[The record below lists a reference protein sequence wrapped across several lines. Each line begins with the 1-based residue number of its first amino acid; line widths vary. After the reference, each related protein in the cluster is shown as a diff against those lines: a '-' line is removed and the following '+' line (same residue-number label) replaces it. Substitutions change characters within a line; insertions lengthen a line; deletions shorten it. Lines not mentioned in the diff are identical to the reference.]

1 LLQNGRGTP
10 LPYNVALTLYMNVG
24 LRHASAAMNAVIQ
37 TDAGRL
43 AFKPP
48 KNSNPSQMDTT
59 PLHYSQKGGGTVA
72 MEFTPMQ
79 DAAIKHRG
87 SALLISAGA
96 GSGKTR
102 VLIERLMSLI
112 EQGTDVDRFLVITY
126 TRAAAAE
133 LRSRLSLAISK
144 RLAENPADRRMRRQ
158 SALIYR
164 ARINTIHSFCSD
176 IIRESAHA
184 VGVRPDFRQ
193 MEEAEAAALLRETL
207 EELLERKYPEG
218 DAAFLAL
225 ADMMGAGRDD
235 SRLAEIILETYS
247 ALQSHPYPEKWIQS
261 QLDMDINPETDVGS
275 TPWGA
280 LLIDRA
286 KRKLNYWQRRFGE
299 ALMDAE
305 SDPDTKKA
313 YLPSWQATANSLSA
327 FAAAIDEGWD
337 AAGQFGAVEF
347 PRTGAVR
354 GRSDDPFIMGLQQI
368 RKSCKSAMDELTN
381 SFSVPGAD
389 LMADMARIK
398 PVIDALYLLVL
409 ELSRDYSEAKK
420 RRGALDFSDLEHLSL
435 AILSD
440 PETGLP
446 TARAG
451 EISQRFA
458 EILVDE
464 YQDVNRVQEMIFAAV
479 SQNGQNIT
487 MVGDV
492 KQSIYRFRL
501 ADPTIFL
508 EKYAAFA
515 EHPAEAGVPTRI
527 RMAHNFR
534 SRPEILDAVN
544 RVFSRIMSPQ
554 LGEMSYGADEAME
567 AGRKDDGV
575 FRKPVEFHFCETPED
590 EDRIEYEAK
599 CAASYIRG
607 LLDSCIEI
615 EGRPLRSSD
624 CAILMRSPGG
634 RSGAFVAALEAE
646 NIPASVAGGTSGLF
660 DGFENTCL
668 LSILRVI
675 DNPIQDI
682 PLIAALRSPVWRFTA
697 DELAHI
703 RAAAPGDFY
712 TALKVRAESDEK
724 CAAFL
729 NDLNEL
735 RQLAAGLPADEL
747 ISAVLAKTGLPA
759 IAEARSTGAAERL
772 YMVQSYAR
780 SCEDAGCRGLF
791 GFLERVDS
799 ADPPRLAKS
808 AEDGVAIMS
817 IHGSKGLE
825 FPVVLLCDL
834 SHRFNMQDTRKPL
847 LIHRDLGAGPKFINT
862 ARGIEYPTIARTAVA
877 QRITGETL
885 SEEMRV
891 LYVAM
896 TRPREKLVC
905 LCSVKDAEEHISKL
919 RLGLT
924 DPPDPNALESC
935 SCMGDWLLSALL
947 CDPDFEYS
955 ILSPTDSAHA
965 EADVPQEESAE
976 SENSEFENELR
987 RSVMWKPDG
996 DSEGL
1001 PSKVT
1006 ATALKQGFR
1015 SAEAAED
1022 AMEIAPVSD
1031 LRRDYL
1037 RRPVFAAEEKGLT
1050 AAEKGTAIHMAMQLI
1065 NFDRSS
1071 SLDEI
1076 SGEIA
1081 RMETMRLLTKE
1092 QAASVDTRKLMN
1104 FFRSELGR
1112 RALAAKNISRE
1123 FKFSVLLPAQLV
1135 YGRGEGE
1142 VLLQGVIDLFFEEE
1156 DGIVL
1161 VDFKSDRVTTET
1173 RAARAEEYEGQLTA
1187 YAEALSRITGK
1198 PIKEKRLF
1206 FFNCD

>member
-1 LLQNGRGTP
+1 
-10 LPYNVALTLYMNVG
+10 M
-24 LRHASAAMNAVIQ
+24 
-37 TDAGRL
+37 
-43 AFKPP
+43 
-48 KNSNPSQMDTT
+48 
-59 PLHYSQKGGGTVA
+59 A

-79 DAAIKHRG
+79 KAAIDHRG

-133 LRSRLSLAISK
+133 LRSRLSSAISA

-164 ARINTIHSFCSD
+164 ARINTIHAFCSD

-193 MEEAEAAALLRETL
+193 MEESEASALLRETL
-207 EELLERKYPEG
+207 DELLERKYPEG

-235 SRLAEIILETYS
+235 SRLTEIVLETYS

-261 QLDMDINPETDVGS
+261 QLAMEIDPAADVSS

-280 LLIDRA
+280 LLMERA
-286 KRKLNYWQRRFGE
+286 KRKLRYWQSRME
-299 ALMDAE
+299 DALADVE
-305 SDPDTKKA
+305 NDPDTKKS
-313 YLPSWQATANSLSA
+313 YLTSWQTTVDSLSS
-327 FAAAIDEGWD
+327 FAAAIDKGWD
-337 AAGQFGAVEF
+337 EAGLFGAVDF
-347 PRTGAVR
+347 PRMGAVR
-354 GRSDDPFIMGLQQI
+354 GRGDDPFIMGLQQT
-368 RKSCKSAMDELTN
+368 RKSCKSAMEDLSD
-381 SFSVPGAD
+381 SFSVSSAD
-389 LMADMARIK
+389 LMADMAQIK
-398 PVIDALYLLVL
+398 PVIDALYSLVQ
-409 ELSRDYSEAKK
+409 ELSHDYNQAKK
-420 RRGALDFSDLEHLSL
+420 RRGALDFNDLEHLSL

-446 TARAG
+446 TARA
-451 EISQRFA
+451 EEVSQRFA

-508 EKYAAFA
+508 EKYSAFT
-515 EHPAEAGVPTRI
+515 EHPAPAGEATRI
-527 RMAHNFR
+527 RMAENFR

-544 RVFSRIMSPQ
+544 KVFSRIMSRQ
-554 LGEMSYGADEAME
+554 LGEMSYGADEAMI
-567 AGRKDDGV
+567 AGRTDPGV
-575 FRKPVEFHFCETPED
+575 FDEPVEICLCETPEG

-599 CAASYIRG
+599 CAASYIRS
-607 LLDSCIEI
+607 LLDSGIEI
-615 EGRPLRSSD
+615 NGRPLRSSD
-624 CAILMRSPGG
+624 CAILLRSPGG
-634 RSGAFVAALEAE
+634 RAAAFVAALEAQ

-660 DGFENTCL
+660 DGFENSCL

-712 TALKVRAESDEK
+712 AALKARAKEDEK
-724 CAAFL
+724 CASFL
-729 NDLNEL
+729 SDLDEL
-735 RQLAAGLPADEL
+735 RQLAAGLPADSL

-759 IAEARSTGAAERL
+759 IAEARSVGAAERL
-772 YMVQSYAR
+772 YMVQTYAR
-780 SCEDAGCRGLF
+780 SCESAGCRGLY
-791 GFLERVDS
+791 GFLQRVDS
-799 ADPPRLAKS
+799 AEPPKLTKS

-834 SHRFNMQDTRKPL
+834 AHRFNMQDTRKPL

-862 ARGIEYPTIARTAVA
+862 ARGIEYPTVARTAVA
-877 QRITGETL
+877 ARITGETL

-905 LCSVKDAEEHISKL
+905 LCSVKDAEEHIAKL
-919 RLGLT
+919 QLGLT
-924 DPPDPNALESC
+924 DPPDPNALEGC
-935 SCMGDWLLSALL
+935 SNMGDWLLSAML
-947 CDPDFEYS
+947 CDPDFDYS
-955 ILSPTDSAHA
+955 ILTPTGTKHTAAPADDDTAD
-965 EADVPQEESAE
+965 EAKDDGLEAQ
-976 SENSEFENELR
+976 LR
-987 RSVMWKPDG
+987 ASIQWRPAG
-996 DSEGL
+996 NSEGL

-1022 AMEIAPVSD
+1022 AAEIAPVSSE
-1031 LRRDYL
+1031 RRDYL
-1037 RRPVFAAEEKGLT
+1037 RRPVFAAEEKGMT

-1065 NFDRSS
+1065 DFDRSG
-1071 SLDEI
+1071 SLAEI
-1076 SGEIA
+1076 SGEIE

-1092 QAASVDTRKLMN
+1092 QAASIDPKKLMN
-1104 FFRSELGR
+1104 FFNSQLGK
-1112 RALAAKNISRE
+1112 RALAAKNINRE

-1135 YGRGEGE
+1135 YGRGEGD

-1161 VDFKSDRVTTET
+1161 VDFKSDRVTAAT
-1173 RAARAEEYEGQLTA
+1173 RAARAEEYEGQLSA
-1187 YAEALSRITGK
+1187 YAEALRRITGK
-1198 PIKEKRLF
+1198 PVKEKRLF
-1206 FFNCD
+1206 FFACD

>member
-1 LLQNGRGTP
+1 
-10 LPYNVALTLYMNVG
+10 M
-24 LRHASAAMNAVIQ
+24 S
-37 TDAGRL
+37 
-43 AFKPP
+43 
-48 KNSNPSQMDTT
+48 MD
-59 PLHYSQKGGGTVA
+59 
-72 MEFTPMQ
+72 FTPMQ
-79 DAAIKHRG
+79 QAAINHRG

-133 LRSRLSLAISK
+133 LRSRLSLAISQ

-193 MEEAEAAALLRETL
+193 MEESEAAALLRETL
-207 EELLERKYPEG
+207 DELLESKYPES
-218 DAAFLAL
+218 DPAFLAL

-235 SRLAEIILETYS
+235 SRLAEIVLETYS
-247 ALQSHPYPEKWIQS
+247 AVQSHPSPEKWIRS
-261 QLDMDINPETDVGS
+261 QLAATIDPTADVAA

-280 LLIDRA
+280 LLMERA
-286 KRKLNYWQRRFGE
+286 KSRLRYWRGRM
-299 ALMDAE
+299 ADAIIEVE
-305 SDPDTKKA
+305 SDEDTCKA
-313 YLPSWQATANSLSA
+313 YLPSWQITAQSLAA
-327 FAAAIDEGWD
+327 FAEALEKGWD
-337 AAGQFGAVEF
+337 AAHLFGQVDF

-354 GRSDDPFIMGLQQI
+354 GRKDDPFVEGLKQI
-368 RKSCKSAMDELTN
+368 RSDCKKAMDKISD
-381 SFSVPGAD
+381 SFSVLSAD
-389 LMADMARIK
+389 LMADMAVIK
-398 PVIDALYLLVL
+398 PVTDALYSLVL
-409 ELSRDYSEAKK
+409 ELSHAYAEAKK

-435 AILSD
+435 AVLTD

-446 TARAG
+446 TPRAG
-451 EISQRFA
+451 EISARFA

-479 SQNGQNIT
+479 SDSGRNVT

-508 EKYAAFA
+508 EKYSSFD
-515 EHPAEAGVPTRI
+515 EYPADEGESVRI

-534 SRPEILDAVN
+534 SRPEILHIVN
-544 RVFSRIMSPQ
+544 KVFSRLMSPE
-554 LGEMSYGADEAME
+554 LGEMSYGEDEAML
-567 AGRKDDGV
+567 AGRTDEGI
-575 FRKPVEFHFCETPED
+575 FENPVEIFFCETPE
-590 EDRIEYEAK
+590 EENRIEYEAR
-599 CAASYIRG
+599 CAASYIRK
-607 LLDSCIEI
+607 LLDSGIEI
-615 EGRPLRSSD
+615 NGRPLRSSD

-634 RSGAFVAALEAE
+634 RAGTFVAALERE
-646 NIPASVAGGTSGLF
+646 NIPASVAGGTAGLF
-660 DGFENTCL
+660 DSFENTCL

-703 RAAAPGDFY
+703 RAAASGDFY
-712 TALKVRAESDEK
+712 TALKARAETDEK

-729 NDLNEL
+729 AELGEL
-735 RQLAAGLPADEL
+735 RRLAAELPADLL
-747 ISAVLAKTGLPA
+747 ISTVLARTGLPA
-759 IAEARSTGAAERL
+759 IAEARSPGAAERL
-772 YMVQSYAR
+772 YMVQTYAR
-780 SCEDAGCRGLF
+780 ACEDAGCRGLY
-791 GFLERVDS
+791 GFLDRVDS
-799 ADPPRLAKS
+799 AEPPKLAKS

-834 SHRFNMQDTRKPL
+834 AHRFNMKDTQKPL

-862 ARGIEYPTIARTAVA
+862 ARGIEYPTVARTAVA
-877 QRITGETL
+877 ARISSETL

-905 LCSVKDAEEHISKL
+905 LCSVKSAEEYLDKL

-924 DPPDPNALESC
+924 DPPDPNALEDQNSM
-935 SCMGDWLLSALL
+935 SDWLISALL

-955 ILSPTDSAHA
+955 MLSPAPAAAPEDAADDTG
-965 EADVPQEESAE
+965 EAAE
-976 SENSEFENELR
+976 STDGVKDSLR
-987 RSVMWKPDG
+987 AALAWKPAA
-996 DSEGL
+996 DSRGL

-1006 ATALKQGFR
+1006 ATALKEGFR

-1022 AMEIAPVSD
+1022 AEEIAPVSD
-1031 LRRDYL
+1031 MKRDYL
-1037 RRPVFAAEEKGLT
+1037 RRPVFAAGEKGMT

-1065 NFDRSS
+1065 DFTRCG
-1071 SLDEI
+1071 SLDDIRAEI
-1076 SGEIA
+1076 E
-1081 RMETMRLLTKE
+1081 RMETMRLLTKA
-1092 QAASVDTRKLMN
+1092 QAESIAPEKLMA
-1104 FFRSELGR
+1104 FFKSPLGK
-1112 RALAAKNISRE
+1112 RALNAENIRRE
-1123 FKFSVLLPAQLV
+1123 FKFSVLLPADLV

-1142 VLLQGVIDLFFEEE
+1142 VLLQGVIDLFFEEP

-1161 VDFKSDRVTTET
+1161 VDFKSDRVTAAT
-1173 RAARAEEYEGQLTA
+1173 RAARAEEYEGQLNA
-1187 YAEALSRITGK
+1187 YAEALTRITGK